1 MQHDVL
7 VQIYNLLVEKMND
20 YVNPIEYGS
29 VRWRRTHSFD
39 NDLDEAFNE
48 KIGGMKSHVNFAQL
62 LIFPDG
68 LELGFLSLQFMMGF
82 QI

>member
-39 NDLDEAFNE
+39 NELDEDFNE
-48 KIGGMKSHVNFAQL
+48 K
-62 LIFPDG
+62 
-68 LELGFLSLQFMMGF
+68 
-82 QI
+82 